1 MLVDAFGVS
10 QHLKNYKN
18 LEAREVT
25 MAIRRVLVHVNKSDR
40 ASMRVKEAQFETDG
54 KSHRLPN
61 FI

>member
-25 MAIRRVLVHVNKSDR
+25 MAIMLVHVNKSDR